1 MRNELSIVVPA
12 LDEEKNIKPL
22 TLKIIKVLKKTK
34 FEIIIVDD
42 NSTDQSKKILL
53 TLSKKYKFFKPIF
66 RKKDRDLTQSC
77 FDGINKSKY
86 QNILILDADLQ
97 HDPKYIPKMLNEL
110 NNGKDIVIGAR
121 KLLSEKNKGL
131 SETRRFASIFLIF
144 LFKVF
149 NIQTKDPMSGFF
161 LFKKNIYFENKE
173 RFFGKGFKILADF
186 LINSK
191 AKLKTKD
198 ITINFNRRYESES
211 KMNLRIL
218 LILIQFYIISLFKKI
233 LKISYLY

>member
-1 MRNELSIVVPA
+1 MDHKISIVIPA
-12 LDEEKNIKPL
+12 LNEEKNIKPL

-34 FEIIIVDD
+34 FEIIFVDD

-53 TLSKKYKFFKPIF
+53 SLSKKYKFFKPIL
-66 RKKDRDLTQSC
+66 RKKNRDLTQSC
-77 FDGINKSKY
+77 FDGIKRSKY

-97 HDPKYIPKMLNEL
+97 HDPKYIPHMFKEFYK
-110 NNGKDIVIGAR
+110 GIDVVIGAR
-121 KLLSEKNKGL
+121 KLTSGKNKGL
-131 SETRRFASIFLIF
+131 SETRRFASVFLIF

-161 LFKKNIYFENKE
+161 LFKKDIYLKNKN
-173 RFFGKGFKILADF
+173 RFFGKGFKILADL

-198 ITINFNRRYESES
+198 VFIDFNRRYESES
-211 KMNLRIL
+211 KMNTKIL
-218 LILIQFYIISLFKKI
+218 LILIQFYIVSLMKK
-233 LKISYLY
+233 LLT